1 MAKRFHSIGDYL
13 GWIHRVHTILER
25 DELITISGLAS
36 WMKECITCRYLA
48 GLWETNLIHQLLWT
62 LWTENVRLSTFQ
74 APSKS
79 WASTVG
85 PVLLGLIALQSNW
98 KEYRPVAGILHVSV
112 TTTGGTE
119 MGFVIDGYVR
129 LKSRIIPGFF
139 ITYLDILRGP
149 KFK

>member
-25 DELITISGLAS
+25 DELIAISGLAS

-62 LWTENVRLSTFQ
+62 LWTENVRPSTFQ

-79 WASTVG
+79 WASS
-85 PVLLGLIALQSNW
+85 PGLM
-98 KEYRPVAGILHVSV
+98 VSSLEQAAKSV
-112 TTTGGTE
+112 ETLRYARVWAAFEEANFLVVCPTWGNGNMASWLRQETR
-119 MGFVIDGYVR
+119 FS
-129 LKSRIIPGFF
+129 SRICEEHC
-139 ITYLDILRGP
+139 
-149 KFK
+149 